1 MFSGGHSLKIVVRIC
16 ASTLLLAWAT
26 SSHAQLIACSMP
38 GTAQEFKVYLDD
50 VRAKPGTV
58 PPPLLQERLK
68 NLAQSLQDNLSV
80 AVSDRAALK
89 RCNNRFPQDVSDFDN
104 QIDSLDHMRVVLE
117 IWGTLGGNNGK
128 DGELGFVLVP
138 ARSMLSPAVFV
149 VKDDFSGPM
158 LQLVKKYIEL
168 GAFVPVVLGTNLYQI
183 GQFEDS
189 VSPLCEGQKK
199 LEVALAKLP
208 PSPTPDQKS
217 LAEHEKQLLG
227 KVREMVD
234 DALKQAKASGKPQYK
249 DLAPESD
256 GHFSCPK

>member
-1 MFSGGHSLKIVVRIC
+1 MSLASLSLKMMGRIC
-16 ASTLLLAWAT
+16 ASFVLLGCT
-26 SSHAQLIACSMP
+26 SSLHAQLISCSMP
-38 GTAQEFKVYLDD
+38 GTATEFKVYLDD
-50 VRAKPGTV
+50 VRAKSDTV
-58 PPPLLQERLK
+58 PPRLRERLK
-68 NLAQSLQDNLSV
+68 SLAQSLQDNLSV

-89 RCNNRFPQDVSDFDN
+89 RCSNRFPQDVSDFDN
-104 QIDSLDHMRVVLE
+104 QIASLDHMRVVLE
-117 IWGTLGGNNGK
+117 IWGALSGTNGK

-138 ARSMLSPAVFV
+138 AHSIMNPAVFV

-199 LEVALAKLP
+199 LEVALAKFP

-227 KVREMVD
+227 KVRDMAD
-234 DALKQAKASGKPQYK
+234 DALKHAKASGKPQYR
-249 DLAPESD
+249 DLTPEED
-256 GHFSCPK
+256 GHISCPK

>member
-1 MFSGGHSLKIVVRIC
+1 MLPPGASLKTLLRVC
-16 ASTLLLAWAT
+16 ASLLFLSCAG
-26 SSHAQLIACSMP
+26 SLHAQLIACSMK
-38 GTAQEFKVYLDD
+38 GTDEEFKVYLDD
-50 VRAKPGTV
+50 VRAKPNTPV
-58 PPPLLQERLK
+58 PQRLRQRLK
-68 NLAQSLQDNLSV
+68 SLAQTLQDNLSV

-89 RCNNRFPQDVSDFDN
+89 RCSNRFPQDISDFNN

-117 IWGTLGGNNGK
+117 IWGELGGTDGK

-138 ARSMLSPAVFV
+138 ARSMLNPAVFV

-208 PSPTPDQKS
+208 PNPAPDQKS

-227 KVREMVD
+227 KVRSMVD
-234 DALKQAKASGKPQYK
+234 DALKQAKDSGKPQYK
-249 DLAPESD
+249 DLLPEAD

>member
-1 MFSGGHSLKIVVRIC
+1 MLPPDASLKSIFRVC
-16 ASTLLLAWAT
+16 ASLLLLGCAG
-26 SSHAQLIACSMP
+26 SLHAQLIACSMP
-38 GTAQEFKVYLDD
+38 GTAEEFKVYLDD
-50 VRAKPGTV
+50 VRAKSDTV
-58 PPPLLQERLK
+58 PPRLRERLK
-68 NLAQSLQDNLSV
+68 SLAQSLQDNLSV

-89 RCNNRFPQDVSDFDN
+89 RCSNRFPQDISDFNN

-117 IWGTLGGNNGK
+117 IWGALGGVNGNE
-128 DGELGFVLVP
+128 GELGFVLVP

-208 PSPTPDQKS
+208 PSPAPDQKS

-227 KVREMVD
+227 KVRDMVD
-234 DALKQAKASGKPQYK
+234 DALKQAKDSGKPQYK
-249 DLAPESD
+249 NLVPEAD